1 MNKDDLGLVQT
12 QDQILTSDV
21 SDDALE
27 IIADGPAMSYTFISF
42 DLIDLNA
49 ADTRTASNRV
59 D

>member
-1 MNKDDLGLVQT
+1 MNKDDLGLVQ
-12 QDQILTSDV
+12 DQILTSDD

-49 ADTRTASNRV
+49 ANTRTASKQS

>member
-1 MNKDDLGLVQT
+1 MNKDDLGLAQV

-27 IIADGPAMSYTFISF
+27 IIAAGPAMSYTFISF

-49 ADTRTASNRV
+49 ADTRAASNRA

>member
-1 MNKDDLGLVQT
+1 MNKDELGLGQI

-21 SDDALE
+21 TDDALE

-42 DLIDLNA
+42 DPIDLNA
-49 ADTRTASNRV
+49 ANTRPASNQA

>member
-1 MNKDDLGLVQT
+1 MNKGELGLGQI

-21 SDDALE
+21 TDDALE

-49 ADTRTASNRV
+49 ANTRPASNQA

>member
-1 MNKDDLGLVQT
+1 MNKDDLGLVQA

-49 ADTRTASNRV
+49 ADTRTASNRS

>member
-1 MNKDDLGLVQT
+1 MNKDELGLGQI

-21 SDDALE
+21 TDDALE

-49 ADTRTASNRV
+49 ANTRPASNQA

>member
-1 MNKDDLGLVQT
+1 MNKDDLALEQN
-12 QDQILTSDV
+12 QDEIVASDV

-49 ADTRTASNRV
+49 ADTRTASNRE